1 MLKIVVTPPPPPYE
15 LHKVGEFPFAAHVVV
30 VAHTA
35 GGAGDFRLCGQH
47 YSMIN

>member
-30 VAHTA
+30 LLTRLAGQATSAYVDSTTA
-35 GGAGDFRLCGQH
+35 
-47 YSMIN
+47 

>member
-15 LHKVGEFPFAAHVVV
+15 GEFPFAAHVVV